1 MVHARLEQ
9 DWTDP
14 AGVAHAAGASVDV
27 DAATLADLQAKGIV
41 ADDVEAQGWI
51 GPTSTGGD
59 VKAQGWIGPTSEPK
73 QPKADGWIGP
83 TSPPAN

>member
-1 MVHARLEQ
+1 MVHARLEK

-41 ADDVEAQGWI
+41 AGDVEAQGWI

-59 VKAQGWIGPTSEPK
+59 VKAQGWIGPTSPPK
-73 QPKADGWIGP
+73 KTEAEGWIGP
-83 TSPPAN
+83 TAPPAN